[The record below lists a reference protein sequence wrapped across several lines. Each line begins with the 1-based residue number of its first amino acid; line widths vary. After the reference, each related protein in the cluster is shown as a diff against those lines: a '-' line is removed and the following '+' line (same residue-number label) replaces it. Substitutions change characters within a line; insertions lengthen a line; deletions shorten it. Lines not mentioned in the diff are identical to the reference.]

1 MASKI
6 KVDQIAGSSSGTVTI
21 ASGTTLNLASGASLT
36 GLTIA
41 SGDLPT
47 IPTTKGGTG
56 LTGIGTAGQAL
67 KVNSSGTAL
76 EYGSV
81 SADLTNL
88 NASNLTSG
96 TVATTR
102 GGTGLNSI
110 GTANQV
116 LRVNSGATGLEF
128 ATVAGG
134 GADTATVSST
144 ATSGG
149 TLILSS
155 SSNYIRRMTGTS
167 NHTVL
172 LPDATTLTVG
182 KRFEIHN
189 ESTGTITVNSYG
201 GSLITTIPANVVLQV
216 TCIDIATDTA
226 SSWKSYFEGFGTI
239 TGTGNNV
246 LATNATLTSP
256 TLTSAVLG
264 TPASATLTNATG
276 LPIVAGTTGTL
287 TTARGGTGITTI
299 GTAGQFLKVNTDA
312 SGLEYGGGDFAKL
325 MSYTLPAQAPSFS
338 ITGFMS
344 SSFIDYEIRM
354 DNVTFQT
361 GNVRFL
367 CRPLQTD
374 GTTEIS
380 SAVFGGAGNHVY
392 GSDDNYCGQWYTGTS
407 LNNNSFGFNSGPNA
421 QWYSGSR
428 SGFTYIP
435 SFWDEGIKTDNTAV
449 PYQAIFRT
457 VTDPLSSTRDKWFEW
472 DSQYQPYLSEST
484 GYWNYY
490 RNQKQRI
497 YMKATTALGGFK
509 FYTSTGNIMT
519 ATVSV
524 YARKK

>member
-56 LTGIGTAGQAL
+56 LTAIGTAGQAL
-67 KVNSSGTAL
+67 KVNSAGTAL

-96 TVATTR
+96 TVASSRLSLTSSDLPTVPTTK
-102 GGTGLNSI
+102 GGTGLTSI
-110 GTANQV
+110 GTANQL

-149 TLILSS
+149 TVILSS

-201 GSLITTIPANVVLQV
+201 GTLITTIPANVVLQV
-216 TCIDIATDTA
+216 TCIDIATDTT
-226 SSWKSYFEGFGTI
+226 SSWKWYFEGFKTI
-239 TGTGNNV
+239 TGTGDNV

-276 LPIVAGTTGTL
+276 LPIVDGTTGTL

-299 GTAGQFLKVNTDA
+299 GTAGQYLKVNTGA
-312 SGLEYGGGDFAKL
+312 TGLEYGTVDLSNAVSSVTNYFSKSGNGGTILTSA
-325 MSYTLPAQAPSFS
+325 S
-338 ITGFMS
+338 ISKST
-344 SSFIDYEIRM
+344 
-354 DNVTFQT
+354 
-361 GNVRFL
+361 
-367 CRPLQTD
+367 
-374 GTTEIS
+374 
-380 SAVFGGAGNHVY
+380 
-392 GSDDNYCGQWYTGTS
+392 
-407 LNNNSFGFNSGPNA
+407 
-421 QWYSGSR
+421 
-428 SGFTYIP
+428 
-435 SFWDEGIKTDNTAV
+435 NT
-449 PYQAIFRT
+449 
-457 VTDPLSSTRDKWFEW
+457 
-472 DSQYQPYLSEST
+472 
-484 GYWNYY
+484 
-490 RNQKQRI
+490 
-497 YMKATTALGGFK
+497 
-509 FYTSTGNIMT
+509 NILL
-519 ATVSV
+519 SV
-524 YARKK
+524 YANCNCNCC